1 MVAGIVVHYVTARW
15 RQLLRAELEN
25 IKQSRLQR
33 QKPEMWDVQAD
44 LSASPT
50 SQRKWEALKVRLT
63 SNVYERGLHFAEPV
77 L

>member
-1 MVAGIVVHYVTARW
+1 
-15 RQLLRAELEN
+15 
-25 IKQSRLQR
+25 
-33 QKPEMWDVQAD
+33 MWDVQAD